1 MKPTVA
7 LAILLASSSMTAF
20 ADDHHT
26 VPMPMPIASSL
37 VFFAA
42 EDGSSFASLDRDA
55 TLFAIDKSI
64 GISIPRAS
72 GPVVFE
78 FTNMGGTAV
87 TKDFTHERAAV
98 VESQLA
104 ALQPSKNDPISFI
117 SYLNYSSWG
126 GWMYADSFA
135 QGRGVFGGGTL
146 TAPAAM
152 PIKGKAT
159 YTGQTVGFKD
169 TQPFVGTARI
179 GADFGKQAVDLKF
192 SDFSN
197 KSIPTI
203 SGGGPITGN
212 QYTAQVGGSNYG
224 GTALGQFN
232 GPKAQETSGVWQV
245 TGQQHYIQGS
255 FAARR

>member
-1 MKPTVA
+1 MKRTVA
-7 LAILLASSSMTAF
+7 FAILLASSSMTAF

-26 VPMPMPIASSL
+26 VPLPMPIASSS
-37 VFFAA
+37 VFFATA
-42 EDGSSFASLDRDA
+42 GTFASLDRDA

-72 GPVVFE
+72 GPVVLE

-104 ALQPSKNDPISFI
+104 AARPGRNDPFTFI

-126 GWMYADSFA
+126 GWMDVDAFS

-152 PIKGKAT
+152 PTKGKAT

-203 SGGGPITGN
+203 SGSGPITGT
-212 QYTAQVGGSNYG
+212 QY
-224 GTALGQFN
+224 
-232 GPKAQETSGVWQV
+232 
-245 TGQQHYIQGS
+245 
-255 FAARR
+255 

>member
-1 MKPTVA
+1 MKRTVA

-26 VPMPMPIASSL
+26 VPMPMPIASSS
-37 VFFAA
+37 VFFAT
-42 EDGSSFASLDRDA
+42 EGTSASLDRDA

-104 ALQPSKNDPISFI
+104 AIQISKGNPFSFI

-126 GWMYADSFA
+126 GWMDVDSFS

-146 TAPAAM
+146 TPPAAM

-192 SDFSN
+192 SDFSD